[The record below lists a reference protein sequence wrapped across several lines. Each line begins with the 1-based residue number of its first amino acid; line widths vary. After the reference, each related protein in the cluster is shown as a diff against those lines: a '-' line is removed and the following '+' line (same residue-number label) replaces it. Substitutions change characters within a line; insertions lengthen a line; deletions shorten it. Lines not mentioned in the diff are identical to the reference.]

1 MEIIDLI
8 KNRRTIRRFER
19 KGVPRDILVDL
30 CDLARLAPSAANLQP
45 LEYIVVDDD
54 DKIKKLFA
62 HAHLAGFRP
71 EDERPKETERPGGY
85 IVVIVNT
92 EIMKNFYERDVG
104 AAVQNILLGALGY
117 GLGGCFIYNMNRNKI
132 KELLGVP
139 ETHLVDSVVALGYPA
154 EESRWVELE
163 GDDLKYWKDS
173 DGIQNVPKRKL
184 ERLLHINKF

>member
-19 KGVPRDILVDL
+19 KGVPRDILVEL
-30 CDLARLAPSAANLQP
+30 CDLARLAPSAMNMQP

-54 DKIKKLFA
+54 DKIKELFA
-62 HAHLAGFRP
+62 HAHLAGFRL

-85 IVVIVNT
+85 IVVLVNT
-92 EIMKNFYERDVG
+92 GIMKNFYERDVG
-104 AAVQNILLGALGY
+104 AAVENILLGAIGY
-117 GLGGCFIYNMNRNKI
+117 GLGGCFIYNMNRKKI
-132 KELLGVP
+132 NALLGVP
-139 ETHLVDSVVALGYPA
+139 ETHIVDSVVALGYPA

-173 DGIQNVPKRKL
+173 NGVQNVPKRKL
-184 ERLLHINKF
+184 EKLLHIDKF